1 MAIYTKTYVKD
12 DEYLVDIAGERIF
25 VNLKDAYDD
34 ACFYYL
40 GELKY
45 LDRIID
51 IENGT
56 HDKIT
61 IICRRDEDLLEID
74 DLIEKIKQAIY
85 TQYEKRK
92 QLNEVKQKFTKEG
105 KYNIL
110 LEIPE

>member
-12 DEYLVDIAGERIF
+12 NEYLVDVAGERIF
-25 VNLKDAYDD
+25 KNLKDAYDEK
-34 ACFYYL
+34 CFYYV

-61 IICRRDEDLLEID
+61 VICGRDEDLLEID
-74 DLIEKIKQAIY
+74 ELIEKIKQAIY
-85 TQYEKRK
+85 TQYDKRNR
-92 QLNEVKQKFTKEG
+92 LNEIKQKFTEEG

-110 LEIPE
+110 LEIP